1 MAARGNAA
9 KNEIMQKIIECF
21 GQNQAFI
28 YDKKLYINTKEDG
41 EPIQVCLSLTCPK
54 MMISPNG
61 GTEVSV
67 EAPKPT
73 FSSGID
79 FESMGLAQPDPEPF
93 KPAEITDKERENI
106 RELMAKLGL

>member
-1 MAARGNAA
+1 MARGNAA
-9 KNEIMQKIIECF
+9 KNEIMQKIIECL

-61 GTEVSV
+61 GTETPI
-67 EAPKPT
+67 EPPKSA
-73 FSSGID
+73 FSGGID
-79 FESMGLAQPDPEPF
+79 FESRGMAQPEPEPF
-93 KPAEITDKERENI
+93 KPVEITDTERENI
-106 RELMAKLGL
+106 RELMARLGL